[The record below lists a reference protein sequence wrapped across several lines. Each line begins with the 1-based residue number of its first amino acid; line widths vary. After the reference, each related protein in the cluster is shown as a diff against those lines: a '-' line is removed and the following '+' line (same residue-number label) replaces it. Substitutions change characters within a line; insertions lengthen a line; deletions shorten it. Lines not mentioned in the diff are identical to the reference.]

1 MDPMTGADTY
11 SIRAS
16 VPLEQLMSRCVLREL
31 FSTIRYQIPLRMRWG
46 SHTRLTDKPG
56 NSGAAHRKHTL
67 AWRTIGWGD
76 RRTAPSLVFQMSEE
90 SQTVIWGGP
99 TLPHLQPLLLVYG
112 HQGCPL
118 PQHNALKR
126 STPPFGRCFICA
138 VPTHVCAW
146 GGLRVVAFSFGRCA
160 YADVRLLNAS
170 CPTIALI
177 RRPLLLPR
185 LPSHAHTPPCASHCS
200 GDTSWSQRDHL

>member
-1 MDPMTGADTY
+1 
-11 SIRAS
+11 
-16 VPLEQLMSRCVLREL
+16 
-31 FSTIRYQIPLRMRWG
+31 
-46 SHTRLTDKPG
+46 
-56 NSGAAHRKHTL
+56 
-67 AWRTIGWGD
+67 
-76 RRTAPSLVFQMSEE
+76 MSEE
-90 SQTVIWGGP
+90 SQTVIGGGP

-112 HQGCPL
+112 HKGCPL
-118 PQHNALKR
+118 LQHNALKR
-126 STPPFGRCFICA
+126 STPPVGRCFICA

-185 LPSHAHTPPCASHCS
+185 LPSHAHTPPCASLLRRHELKPKRPSVASVLFCLFSFSALSLVSCFASQISFPPAFPDPHCLLTPS
-200 GDTSWSQRDHL
+200 PR